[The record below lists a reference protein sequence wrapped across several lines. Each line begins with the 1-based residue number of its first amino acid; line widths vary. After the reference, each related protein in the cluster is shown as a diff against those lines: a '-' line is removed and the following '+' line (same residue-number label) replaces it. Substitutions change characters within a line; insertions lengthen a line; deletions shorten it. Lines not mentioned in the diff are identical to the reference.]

1 MNIIYF
7 TMKKLNENRAFLAM
21 LGFLFVFS
29 CSKDKKEGNGDATKG
44 LPSP

>member
-29 CSKDKKEGNGDATKG
+29 CSKDKKDNS
-44 LPSP
+44 LNIPSP